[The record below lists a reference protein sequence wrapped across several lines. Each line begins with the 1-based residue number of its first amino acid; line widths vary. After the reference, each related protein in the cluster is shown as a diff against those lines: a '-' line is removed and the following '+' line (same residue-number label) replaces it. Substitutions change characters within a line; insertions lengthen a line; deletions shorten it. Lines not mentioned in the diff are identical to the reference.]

1 MRWPVQ
7 KFIISD
13 TALGQ
18 RLDNFLIRQLKGVPR
33 SKIYRMIRKGEV
45 RINSRRARPSD
56 KLILND
62 QVRVPPV
69 YLPLQTHAPVSDH
82 DMFDLASCII
92 YEDSHLIVL
101 NKPAGLAVHSGSG
114 VSAGVIELLRAHRS
128 SEHFLELVHRLDRA
142 TSGILMLAKSREA
155 LLCLHKEWASNSIE
169 KTYIALVYGV
179 WRGDSHQEI
188 IQPLSYNR
196 GNSGLKSPR
205 VLIDP
210 EGKPSRTDL
219 DFIRK
224 YQNYTLLFVRPKT
237 GRMHQI
243 RVHLASI
250 GHPIVG
256 DERYG
261 PPDRTAELRSLGFS
275 DLFLHA
281 SAVSVSCST
290 LDLKRRFFRCPL
302 TRNQLKFLSSLNSLV
317 V

>member
-7 KFIISD
+7 KFIVSEA
-13 TALGQ
+13 ALGQ

-45 RINSRRARPSD
+45 RINGRRVRPSD

-69 YLPLQTHAPVSDH
+69 YLPLQRSAPLSGH
-82 DMFDLASCII
+82 DLFDLESCII
-92 YEDSHLIVL
+92 YEDSNLIVL

-128 SEHFLELVHRLDRA
+128 SESFLELVHRLDRA
-142 TSGILMLAKSREA
+142 TSGVLVLAKSREA
-155 LLCLHKEWASNSIE
+155 LLCLHKEWASKNIE

-179 WRGDSHQEI
+179 WQGDVHQKI
-188 IQPLSYNR
+188 IAPLSYNR
-196 GNSGLKSPR
+196 GLNSPR
-205 VLIDP
+205 VSVDSG
-210 EGKPSRTDL
+210 GKPSRTDVN
-219 DFIRK
+219 FIRQYK
-224 YQNYTLLFVRPKT
+224 DYALLFVRPQT

-243 RVHLASI
+243 RAHLAAI
-250 GHPIVG
+250 GFPIVG

-261 PPDRTAELRSLGFS
+261 PPGRLAEVRSLGFS

-281 SAVSVSCST
+281 SAVSVGCST

-302 TRNQLKFLSSLNSLV
+302 THNQLKFLSFLSGLV